1 MNEFDKETIYIKML
15 EEIAN
20 MNEFD
25 KETIYIKMLEE
36 IANKMCYITRE
47 FCITQNFNSP
57 SFPYLSY
64 IVVLFS
70 IKKHNHFHNHS
81 KLYLCF

>member
-1 MNEFDKETIYIKML
+1 
-15 EEIAN
+15 

-36 IANKMCYITRE
+36 IANKMCYINRE

-81 KLYLCF
+81 KLYLSF